1 MRIKA
6 IAIISCIISLSIG
19 TGAAQTLEV
28 KEAELQEADTSLTI
42 LSLEDA
48 LKIAMSENIAVRVA
62 DKEVERAEYAKKG
75 TYASLFPKI
84 DASAVYQRTIKKQ
97 VMYMDFDLSKLGGGG
112 GGGGGP
118 MPSGGGIEVGRWNT
132 YNAGVSASMPI
143 VNAQLWKSLSIS
155 GEAVE
160 LAIEK
165 ARSSRL
171 EMITQ
176 VKQAYYSVLLAKEAF
191 NVYKSVY
198 DNALE
203 NSRQTENRLKASKAS
218 ELEALRAKTNVANA
232 IPNLYN
238 AESSIF
244 LALWQLK
251 AVVGLDLDKNI
262 DVSGRLDDYESQM
275 LYDTHSHDSASVENN
290 SMMRQLQIQS
300 DQLAETILMRK
311 YAYLPTL
318 AVNFSYSMNAM
329 SNDFN
334 FSEYRW
340 TPYSYVGISLSIP
353 IFSGGKRY
361 NEVRQAKVQATE
373 LELQRIN
380 TERQLKISIRQF
392 INSMEKDMKSYFSA
406 QEAIQMAQ
414 KAYNISAASYNLG
427 KNTITDLN
435 DAQLALT
442 QVRLTASQAIYN
454 FIVAKSKLEQTL
466 GLEFSDESGS
476 AGVYSQN
483 FNSSK

>member
-1 MRIKA
+1 MKIKN
-6 IAIISCIISLSIG
+6 IAVFSGVLFLAFQA
-19 TGAAQTLEV
+19 GAATPPEPESQR
-28 KEAELQEADTSLTI
+28 ADSSLI
-42 LSLEDA
+42 VLSLEDA
-48 LKIAMSENIAVRVA
+48 LKIALSENIAVQVA
-62 DKEVERAEYAKKG
+62 DKEVERARYAKKG
-75 TYASLFPKI
+75 SYAALFPKI
-84 DASAVYQRTIKKQ
+84 DASAVFQRTIKKQ
-97 VMYMDFDLSKLGGGG
+97 VMYMDFDMSKFMGGGG
-112 GGGGGP
+112 SGGSGSKTG
-118 MPSGGGIEVGRWNT
+118 PSGGFEVGRWNT

-143 VNAQLWKSLSIS
+143 VNASLWKSLSIS

-171 EMITQ
+171 EMVTQ

-191 NVYKSVY
+191 NVYKSVC

-203 NSRQTENRLKASKAS
+203 NFNQTEKRHKASKAS
-218 ELEALRAKTNVANA
+218 ELELLRAKTNAANA
-232 IPNLYN
+232 IPDLYN
-238 AESSIF
+238 AESSII

-251 AVVGLDLDKNI
+251 AVIGLDLDKNI
-262 DVSGRLDDYESQM
+262 DVSGKLDDYESQM
-275 LYDTHSHDSASVENN
+275 FYDTYRHESASVENN
-290 SMMRQLQIQS
+290 SMMRQLQIQAG
-300 DQLAETILMRK
+300 QLAETISMRK

-318 AVNFSYSMNAM
+318 AANFSYSINSMA
-329 SNDFN
+329 NDFN
-334 FSEYRW
+334 FSEYKW

-353 IFSGGKRY
+353 VFSGGKRY

-406 QEAIQMAQ
+406 QEAIGMAQ
-414 KAYNISAASYNLG
+414 KAYIISSASYNLG
-427 KNTITDLN
+427 KNTLTELN

-442 QVRLTASQAIYN
+442 QARLAASQAIYN

-466 GLEFSDESGS
+466 GLDISEQQD
-476 AGVYSQN
+476 
-483 FNSSK
+483 NSIY